1 MQKPTMRYGGDKQM
15 RDLLVRYDC
24 PTPFHKVRTQFLGN
38 IATPRLEA
46 SPIHVIKD
54 LWGGELPEFQNIAE
68 VNTLFQEL
76 VSLWNHLTK
85 HQARSA
91 PFRLVRETIKP
102 TKEDIA
108 RFCRMR
114 CEELEGFLDG
124 LFGSQ
129 ESVDLPERAT
139 AGMDRLAE
147 INAMNHGAVQL
158 LEDPAQSP
166 SDRELAETLGNLEKL
181 TPIAEREIHAVVLAC
196 VRARRQAVSEFGVRK
211 PTVH

>member
-1 MQKPTMRYGGDKQM
+1 MRYGGDKRI
-15 RDLLVRYDC
+15 RDLLARYSC

-46 SPIHVIKD
+46 SPMQVIKD
-54 LWGGELPEFQNIAE
+54 LWGGELPEFEDLGE

-76 VSLWNHLTK
+76 LNLWNHLTK
-85 HQARSA
+85 HQSRSV
-91 PFRLVRETIKP
+91 PFRLVRETMTP
-102 TKEDIA
+102 TKEDVA

-124 LFGSQ
+124 LFGSE
-129 ESVDLPERAT
+129 ESIDLPERAA